1 MKLTI
6 ITVVK
11 NDKKNLLISLKSV
24 LSQTLKNFEYII
36 YDGMS
41 NDGTKQM
48 AKKYFNKNIKYICK
62 KENCT

>member
-11 NDKKNLLISLKSV
+11 NDYKNLLVSLESI
-24 LSQTLKNFEYII
+24 LSQSFKNFEYII

-41 NDGTKQM
+41 TDGTKSITQ
-48 AKKYFNKNIKYICK
+48 KYLNKRIKYIRRRDK
-62 KENCT
+62 N

>member
-11 NDKKNLLISLKSV
+11 NDKKNLLKSLKSV
-24 LSQTLKNFEYII
+24 LSQNLKNFEYII

-41 NDGTKQM
+41 NDGTKQ
-48 AKKYFNKNIKYICK
+48 AVKNYLNKNIKYILVHGVK
-62 KENCT
+62 Y

>member
-11 NDKKNLLISLKSV
+11 NDYKNLLLSLESI
-24 LSQTLKNFEYII
+24 LSQRFKNFEYII

-41 NDGTKQM
+41 TDGTKSITQ
-48 AKKYFNKNIKYICK
+48 KY
-62 KENCT
+62 

>member
-11 NDKKNLLISLKSV
+11 NDKINLLKSLKSV
-24 LSQTLKNFEYII
+24 LSQNLKNFEYII

-41 NDGTKQM
+41 KDGT
-48 AKKYFNKNIKYICK
+48 
-62 KENCT
+62 